1 MVTMMDAGV
10 RCPCGTGLTYGECC
24 GPVHTDER
32 RAATAEQ
39 LMRSRYSAFAAG
51 LPDYLLASW
60 HPSTRP
66 DTVEL
71 EHDVV
76 WRSLEI
82 VGLAGGGPFDSTG
95 AVEFRAA
102 WRQGAQR
109 GVLHERSSFR
119 CEGGAWFYVDGELL
133 PG

>member
-1 MVTMMDAGV
+1 MVSMMDAGA

-24 GPVHTDER
+24 GPLHSGER

-66 DTVEL
+66 ESVEL
-71 EHDVV
+71 EPDLV
-76 WRSLEI
+76 WRSLDV
-82 VGLAGGGPFDSTG
+82 VGLAGGGPFDATG

-109 GVLHERSSFR
+109 GVLHERSAFR
-119 CEGGAWFYVDGELL
+119 REGGVWLYVDGELL